1 MKILLTGAS
10 GFVGSAV
17 MRRLTRERLET
28 KVLIRESSNKLNLD
42 GHGVEIC
49 IGDLLDMNSLKS
61 AVEGCDILFHTA
73 ADYRIWVPNPKEMMD
88 VNVLGTKNIMTV
100 AANAGV
106 KKIIYTSSVAAL
118 GPNNNGDETN
128 EETPSRLHDK
138 IGPYKQSKFLA
149 EAEVLRMHKE
159 QRLPVVVVNPSAP
172 IGPGDVKPTPTGRLV
187 LQAANGQVPAYVDTG
202 LNVVH
207 VDDVAE
213 GHFLALENGKEGEKY
228 ILGGENLSLLEI
240 LTIIADVSGRKP
252 PSIQLPHNLI
262 LPIAYIAE
270 VWAKYISGKEPFAN
284 VDSVKMSK
292 KPMYY
297 SSKKAIM
304 ELGYRPRPVKEAFI
318 DSIKWFDEHGY
329 IQFLK

>member
-17 MRRLTRERLET
+17 MRRLTRERLEV
-28 KVLIRESSNKLNLD
+28 KVLIRESSNRFNLD

-73 ADYRIWVPNPKEMMD
+73 ADYRIWTPNPKEMMD

-128 EETPSRLHDK
+128 EKTPSVLHDK

-149 EAEVLRMHKE
+149 EVEVLRMHKE

-187 LQAANGQVPAYVDTG
+187 LQAASGQVPAYVDTG
-202 LNVVH
+202 LNIVH

-240 LTIIADVSGRKP
+240 
-252 PSIQLPHNLI
+252 
-262 LPIAYIAE
+262 
-270 VWAKYISGKEPFAN
+270 
-284 VDSVKMSK
+284 
-292 KPMYY
+292 
-297 SSKKAIM
+297 
-304 ELGYRPRPVKEAFI
+304 
-318 DSIKWFDEHGY
+318 
-329 IQFLK
+329 